1 MASAD
6 FGYCVFIL
14 QIRNSRTYLSGLSQN
29 NISRSLSYVN
39 WAADW
44 RFVMRNFVL
53 FALALQIVSV

>member
-29 NISRSLSYVN
+29 HISRSLSYVN